1 GDDRAYEFQ
10 RLHGM
15 GQALYEEVA
24 RIPKMRQPCRIYAP
38 VGSHEDL
45 LAYLVRRL
53 LENGANTSFVNRL
66 ADDEAPIGE
75 IIADPVEQVQGLNS
89 IPHPRIPLPR
99 DIFAPR
105 LNSKGY
111 AMWDDA
117 TRSTMLAEIN
127 KVLAKPVKADALI
140 SGKPGKGGP
149 VRSITSPHDR
159 GILVG
164 EVAEVDD
171 KAIVQA
177 LSDAAKANAAWD
189 SKGGAA
195 RA

>member
-75 IIADPVEQVQGLNS
+75 IIGDPVEQVQGLNS

-105 LNSKGY
+105 VNSTGY

-117 TRSTMLAEIN
+117 TRESMLDQIN
-127 KVLAKPVKADALI
+127 KVLAKPVRAAALI
-140 SGKPGKGGP
+140 SGKTGKGAP
-149 VRSITSPHDR
+149 ARAIISPHDR
-159 GILVG
+159 NVVVG
-164 EVAEVDD
+164 EVAEADD
-171 KAIVQA
+171 KAIAQA
-177 LSDAAKANAAWD
+177 LTAAAK
-189 SKGGAA
+189 
-195 RA
+195 